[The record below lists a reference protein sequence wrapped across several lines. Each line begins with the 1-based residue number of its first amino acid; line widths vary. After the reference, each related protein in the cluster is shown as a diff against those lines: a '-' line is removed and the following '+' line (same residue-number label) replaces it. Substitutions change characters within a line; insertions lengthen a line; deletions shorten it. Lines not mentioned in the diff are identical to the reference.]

1 MVLLLAMFA
10 LASRYSDVDDPTP
23 VFPAIQA
30 GQVYLEKAKKILNY
44 DYESSKLV
52 SVQAMLLIAYQEIG
66 TGGMSSAWIRT
77 GMATRMAQD
86 LGLFRDVE
94 KW

>member
-1 MVLLLAMFA
+1 MFA
-10 LASRYSDVDDPTP
+10 LASRYSNLEDSTP
-23 VFPAIQA
+23 DGTSIRA
-30 GQVYLEKAKKILNY
+30 GKVYLEKAKKILNH

-66 TGGMSSAWIRT
+66 MGGMSSAWIRT